1 MASVSVQN
9 LSKKFGST
17 VALDQVSFEFEDG
30 KFFALLGPSGS
41 GKTTLLRMIAG
52 FENPDQG
59 SIQIDGK
66 VVDHIPVEK
75 RDIGMVFQSYALFP
89 NMDVQANVGFGLRV
103 RGISASETKRLV
115 GEALE
120 LVRLSGFDDRRP
132 DQLSGGQRQRVAL
145 ARAIVTKPRV
155 LLLDEPLS
163 ALDRTLRL
171 EMEIEL
177 KRIQRDVG
185 ITTIFVTHDQEEALT
200 MSDQIGILNEGQLVQ
215 HGSPVDIYENPQSVF
230 VARFL
235 GEANLLKGHVDGSSV
250 NLEVGG
256 TIQTRSKPTSP
267 QVICTIRPEKIS
279 IHKEKN
285 IAPSFSNQIAGRVN
299 EHIFNGTSLTYL
311 VQCGDQIV
319 RVFVQNLSGEL
330 IAPNT
335 PVHLSFRPED
345 TLVFPDAS
353 GLTQDQNMRGHHAD
367 PFFTDAAIVQ

>member
-1 MASVSVQN
+1 MANVSVLN
-9 LSKKFGST
+9 LSKNFGT
-17 VALDQVSFEFEDG
+17 ITALDRVSFQFEDG

-52 FENPDQG
+52 FESPDQG
-59 SIQIDGK
+59 SIHIGGK

-75 RDIGMVFQSYALFP
+75 RDIGMVFQNYALFP

-103 RGISASETKRLV
+103 RGISVPEMKRLV
-115 GEALE
+115 AEALE
-120 LVRLSGFDDRRP
+120 LVRLSGFDNRRP

-235 GEANLLKGHVDGSSV
+235 GEANLMRGQADGKNV
-250 NLEVGG
+250 KLEIGG
-256 TIQTRSKPTSP
+256 TVQTLSKPAYP
-267 QVICTIRPEKIS
+267 QVICSIRPEKIS
-279 IHKEKN
+279 IQKEQELQR
-285 IAPSFSNQIAGRVN
+285 SNANRIAGRVN

-311 VQCGDQIV
+311 VQCGNLV
-319 RVFVQNLSGEL
+319 VKVFVQNLSGEV
-330 IAPNT
+330 IPPNSS
-335 PVHLSFRPED
+335 VHL
-345 TLVFPDAS
+345 
-353 GLTQDQNMRGHHAD
+353 
-367 PFFTDAAIVQ
+367 FF

>member
-9 LSKKFGST
+9 LSKKFGTT
-17 VALDQVSFEFEDG
+17 VALDQVSFEFEDR

-177 KRIQRDVG
+177 KRIQRDLG

-200 MSDQIGILNEGQLVQ
+200 M
-215 HGSPVDIYENPQSVF
+215 
-230 VARFL
+230 
-235 GEANLLKGHVDGSSV
+235 
-250 NLEVGG
+250 
-256 TIQTRSKPTSP
+256 
-267 QVICTIRPEKIS
+267 
-279 IHKEKN
+279 
-285 IAPSFSNQIAGRVN
+285 
-299 EHIFNGTSLTYL
+299 
-311 VQCGDQIV
+311 
-319 RVFVQNLSGEL
+319 
-330 IAPNT
+330 
-335 PVHLSFRPED
+335 
-345 TLVFPDAS
+345 
-353 GLTQDQNMRGHHAD
+353 
-367 PFFTDAAIVQ
+367 

>member
-1 MASVSVQN
+1 MAGVSVQN

-52 FENPDQG
+52 FEIPDQG

-103 RGISASETKRLV
+103 RGISPSETKHLV

-235 GEANLLKGHVDGSSV
+235 GEANLLKGQADGSSV
-250 NLEVGG
+250 NVEVGG
-256 TIQTRSKPTSP
+256 TVQTRSKPTSP
-267 QVICTIRPEKIS
+267 QVICSIRPEKIS
-279 IHKEKN
+279 IHKEQD
-285 IAPSFSNQIAGRVN
+285 IPPSSSNQIAGQVN

-311 VQCGDQIV
+311 VKCGDQVV
-319 RVFVQNLSGEL
+319 RVFVQNLSGKL
-330 IAPNT
+330 ISPNT
-335 PVHLSFRPED
+335 QVHLSFRPED
-345 TLVFPDAS
+345 TLVFPDA
-353 GLTQDQNMRGHHAD
+353 
-367 PFFTDAAIVQ
+367 

>member
-1 MASVSVQN
+1 MAGVSVQN
-9 LSKKFGST
+9 LSKNFGST

-52 FENPDQG
+52 FEIPDQG

-89 NMDVQANVGFGLRV
+89 NMDVNANVGFGLRV
-103 RGISASETKRLV
+103 RGISPSETKHLV

-215 HGSPVDIYENPQSVF
+215 YGSPVDIYENPQSVF

-235 GEANLLKGHVDGSSV
+235 GEANLLKGQVDGSSV
-250 NLEVGG
+250 NIEVGG
-256 TIQTRSKPTSP
+256 TVQTRSSPTSP
-267 QVICTIRPEKIS
+267 QVICSIRPEKIS
-279 IHKEKN
+279 IHEEQD
-285 IAPSFSNQIAGRVN
+285 IPPSSSNQIAGQVN

-311 VQCGDQIV
+311 VQCGDQVV
-319 RVFVQNLSGEL
+319 RVFVQNLSGKL
-330 IAPNT
+330 ISPNT
-335 PVHLSFRPED
+335 QVHLSFRPED
-345 TLVFPDAS
+345 TLVFPDA
-353 GLTQDQNMRGHHAD
+353 
-367 PFFTDAAIVQ
+367 